1 MIANTISNKKLN
13 KIVTELYFR
22 ERKLN
27 ISIVF
32 IKKLDFA
39 LPKEVTISYTHFC
52 IMKVSNRQE
61 LQKISIYHS
70 LDIDFEDVNDSTLAS
85 GNLSDFRRNLLERT

>member
-52 IMKVSNRQE
+52 IMK
-61 LQKISIYHS
+61 IAIYHS